1 MVQFDDCHS
10 RAVLELPKTV
20 RERPKAV
27 RGTVD
32 EDSKMEPIT
41 FDIEFWTWWVIICKI
56 SMLDTKTICWSDI
69 FSLVMHLRISLIIH
83 LAYFMML

>member
-10 RAVLELPKTV
+10 RAVRELPKTV
-20 RERPKAV
+20 RKRPKTV

-41 FDIEFWTWWVIICKI
+41 FDIEFWTW
-56 SMLDTKTICWSDI
+56 
-69 FSLVMHLRISLIIH
+69 
-83 LAYFMML
+83 